1 IQASKTAL
9 RQDITALRVIP
20 PKGPTGSTKN
30 NKRAGTQH
38 DTRPVDPKR
47 QKHTDLGGLQP
58 TWKSILNATKARS
71 TSTTSSTIASQSDI
85 QFDEVENGG
94 ELGKDESVEQLKV
107 QRDGKSHDT
116 SPKVFVAVKLESVD
130 ADGIAQEER
139 ETGKPAR
146 PPKPRVKRADIP
158 FVSASDH
165 DVWKS
170 KIQPGIIVWAGTRA
184 KQFQVNADPEFRTI
198 TRQLWNTHLGTLAH
212 MPLNYTDMNGRSS
225 LRCDHPAILAYA
237 QQQIRNYRSKF
248 ASAALSIVVSH
259 MEQYSDSTEDR
270 KQLVDELL
278 HHDAFIYENRCES
291 TGAFRGKL
299 IMQTFA
305 FHLTWALSAPPS
317 TTEKEEHPGGALA
330 LAVKRA
336 LKLCT
341 PGYNTLSQKSS
352 GRNTPRNNPDSFDE
366 KCAADLSLF
375 YQTIMDLKDS
385 KWELI
390 YAASEKHILHCPHL
404 GAGPALKD
412 ARKNLNMQGVGAV
425 EDVDGAS
432 SDGVSLDNLIV
443 LSDPSEASDYTASI
457 AIGGGQTGTANGTP
471 SQVKVNFRYLLAPSV
486 SEKTVALIGPE
497 FIIIWAVNQLRST
510 LYGLKKL
517 RAFDACKHWTVAHG
531 MFLVMGGFVL
541 ADESGARLEVLQ
553 AHKLNKLLSDH
564 LITLPHI
571 PESEIMDR
579 SKGDALAKALVLIQ
593 TTWFTTQVI
602 SRAVLHLPIT
612 ELELTTVAFALLNFL
627 TYALWWK
634 KPLDVRHPIVITL
647 RCSPQQAAALDLV
660 PILSAS
666 STDILSSYDI
676 PSTAMLS
683 EVNFADSGYSA
694 DNRSSWT
701 ASSGTLG
708 EIEPSSEN
716 LTLPLHGPHSLWAR
730 HV

>member
-1 IQASKTAL
+1 MSESSGSRMSVRLGGRKLVAPQSLIPKTREEQRSTKAATEALKEENRDAVEQKKKSAKNRVAAQLDKQANEDSNTHFRPDLATENLPADGSEDNAEDDSEDEQKLKNLEDEIYKMQKQQERIEKKKASKTAL

-278 HHDAFIYENRCES
+278 HHDAFIYENVGPTRCES

-317 TTEKEEHPGGALA
+317 TMEKEEHPGGALA
-330 LAVKRA
+330 LAVTAVKRA

-443 LSDPSEASDYTASI
+443 LSD
-457 AIGGGQTGTANGTP
+457 
-471 SQVKVNFRYLLAPSV
+471 
-486 SEKTVALIGPE
+486 
-497 FIIIWAVNQLRST
+497 
-510 LYGLKKL
+510 
-517 RAFDACKHWTVAHG
+517 
-531 MFLVMGGFVL
+531 
-541 ADESGARLEVLQ
+541 
-553 AHKLNKLLSDH
+553 
-564 LITLPHI
+564 
-571 PESEIMDR
+571 
-579 SKGDALAKALVLIQ
+579 
-593 TTWFTTQVI
+593 
-602 SRAVLHLPIT
+602 
-612 ELELTTVAFALLNFL
+612 
-627 TYALWWK
+627 
-634 KPLDVRHPIVITL
+634 
-647 RCSPQQAAALDLV
+647 
-660 PILSAS
+660 
-666 STDILSSYDI
+666 
-676 PSTAMLS
+676 
-683 EVNFADSGYSA
+683 
-694 DNRSSWT
+694 
-701 ASSGTLG
+701 
-708 EIEPSSEN
+708 
-716 LTLPLHGPHSLWAR
+716 
-730 HV
+730 